1 MTTKTLRKLTT
12 QATIAL
18 IAMVFLGFA
27 MYEEIKV
34 LYTSVSK
41 AQILQR
47 QGSPSSEING
57 ITLLWFVIL
66 GATLYAICKCVE
78 YLFGKIQEI
87 RKVKSVLAERE
98 RQRKIEIEK
107 RKATRQEDES
117 ERKLDSSTLRYL
129 LMEGLKKKYKRIK
142 ITEEKW
148 KEIEEDTESLDDDEL
163 LDLIPTKD
171 WTW

>member
-18 IAMVFLGFA
+18 IAMVFLGLA

-78 YLFGKIQEI
+78 YLFGKIQET
-87 RKVKSVLAERE
+87 RKVNSVLAERE

-129 LMEGLKKKYKRIK
+129 LMEGLKKKYKRIN